1 MDGGK
6 KRLMGSLQLK
16 LSLGLSI
23 AIIVVALAAG
33 SFSFY
38 ASFEEAHEL
47 QDTTLTQ
54 IAGLIRSDKI
64 SGLRQHDTAAPGNDD
79 TAVIVQ
85 LIPTTGDSAAG
96 SFLANVP
103 LKTGFQTLL
112 VGGVSFRVLI
122 HPLSPQWQVAV
133 AQRTSE
139 RDEVAMES
147 AWRTLIPLLVLIPI
161 LLLVVADLIKK
172 SMQPISRLARD
183 LEQRGEQDLTP
194 LAVNELP
201 SEITPFVAA
210 INRLFGKVAGGVET
224 QRRFVADAAHELR
237 SPLTALS
244 LQAERLSTIAMPEMA
259 QQRMSRMLQ
268 GIKRTRHLLEQL
280 LSLARVQQS
289 TPRPMTQISVQTVF
303 RSVIEDML
311 PLAEAKNLDLGVW
324 QPTEVKLTLSEADL
338 VTVVKNLVENAIR
351 YTPPGG
357 IIDLQVRVENDK
369 AIVTVEDSGP
379 GIAAEHRQ
387 RVLDAF
393 YRIEGSG
400 QSGAGLGLSI
410 VNAALAQMGGTLL
423 LEDSRRHASGLKASV
438 ILPYP

>member
-6 KRLMGSLQLK
+6 KRLRDSLQLK

-33 SFSFY
+33 CFSFY

-54 IAGLIRSDKI
+54 IAGLIRNDKL
-64 SGLRQHDTAAPGNDD
+64 SGLQQHDTAAQSDD
-79 TAVIVQ
+79 EATVIVQ
-85 LIPTTGDSAAG
+85 LIPAIVDPSST

-112 VGGVSFRVLI
+112 IGDVSFRILVR
-122 HPLSPQWQVAV
+122 PLSPDLQVAV

-139 RDEVAMES
+139 RDEIALES

-172 SMQPISRLARD
+172 SMQPIGRLARD
-183 LEQRGEQDLTP
+183 LELRGEQDLTP

-201 SEITPFVAA
+201 SEIAPFVAA
-210 INRLFGKVAGGVET
+210 INRLFGKVAGGVEA

-244 LQAERLSTIAMPEMA
+244 LQAERLGTTDMPEIA
-259 QQRMSRMLQ
+259 QQRMRRMLQ

-280 LSLARVQQS
+280 LSLARVQQNS
-289 TPRPMTQISVQTVF
+289 QRPMTRVSLQALF
-303 RSVIEDML
+303 RCVIEDML
-311 PLAEAKNLDLGVW
+311 PLAEAKSIDLGVW
-324 QPTEVKLTLSEADL
+324 QPTEVNLTLNEADFF
-338 VTVVKNLVENAIR
+338 TVVRNLVENAIR
-351 YTPPGG
+351 YTPSGG
-357 IIDLQVRVENDK
+357 VVDLQVCIESGE
-369 AIVTVEDSGP
+369 AIVTVEDNGP
-379 GIAAEHRQ
+379 GIAIENRQ

-400 QSGAGLGLSI
+400 QIGAGLGLSI
-410 VNAALAQMGGTLL
+410 VNATLVHMHGRIQ
-423 LEDSRRHASGLKASV
+423 LEDSRRHASGLRASI